1 MQAIHSIHTVTG
13 PSLTIDLPPSLQG
26 MQVDVVVT
34 PIEVMQETP
43 EEVLARKL
51 KGMIMEK
58 PPLSPELRK
67 RLAENPD
74 LLRGSV
80 LRYDDPFG
88 PACPLEDWEALQ

>member
-13 PSLTIDLPPSLQG
+13 PNIIIDLPPAFQG

-34 PIEVMQETP
+34 PIEAKQETP
-43 EEVLARKL
+43 EEILARKL
-51 KGMIMEK
+51 KGLIMEK

-74 LLRGSV
+74 LLRQSTP
-80 LRYDDPFG
+80 RYDDPFG
-88 PACPLEDWEALQ
+88 PACPPEDWEVNQ